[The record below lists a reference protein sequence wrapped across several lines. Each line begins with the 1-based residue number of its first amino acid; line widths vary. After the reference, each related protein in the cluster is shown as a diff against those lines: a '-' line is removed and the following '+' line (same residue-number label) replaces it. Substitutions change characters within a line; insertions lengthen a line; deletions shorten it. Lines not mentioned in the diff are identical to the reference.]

1 MPAQIF
7 DITELKA
14 RLAKGAQLVDV
25 LPAEDYELDHIPG
38 AINIPLREIN
48 AKSVA
53 KLGKDRPVIVYC
65 YDFA

>member
-1 MPAQIF
+1 MPGQIF
-7 DITELKA
+7 EITDLKA

-48 AKSVA
+48 AQTLA
-53 KLGKDRPVIVYC
+53 KLSKDRPVIVYC

>member
-1 MPAQIF
+1 MPGQIF
-7 DITELKA
+7 EITDLKA

-48 AKSVA
+48 AKTVA
-53 KLGKDRPVIVYC
+53 KLSKDRAVIVYC

>member
-1 MPAQIF
+1 MPGQIF
-7 DITELKA
+7 DIADLKA

-25 LPAEDYELDHIPG
+25 LPAEDFELDHIPG

-48 AKSVA
+48 TKTLS
-53 KLGKDRPVIVYC
+53 KLSKDRPVIVYC